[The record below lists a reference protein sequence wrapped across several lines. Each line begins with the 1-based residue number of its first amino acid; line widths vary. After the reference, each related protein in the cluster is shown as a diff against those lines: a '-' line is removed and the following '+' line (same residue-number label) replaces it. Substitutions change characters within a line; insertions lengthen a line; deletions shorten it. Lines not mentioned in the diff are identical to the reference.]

1 MIKKLYRRM
10 SLAQIASSTTVTFCL
25 LIDSFVIGRLL
36 SPTALSAYGLAS
48 PVLNIF
54 AAFGNMMVCGVQVVS
69 GKCMGSG
76 DREGM
81 DDCYSTSIAIAVF
94 LAAAA
99 LLVIMPGWK
108 PLVGLLGAG
117 SVTGQNE
124 LARMTGDYLRGY
136 ALGAP
141 FFFLYQIMIPYMQML
156 GRRKLM
162 YTTVAVM
169 TTSDLVFDMLSVYV
183 FHGGMFG
190 IGLASSLSY
199 LAALLVPIAFF
210 LVKKERTFHFSGKAI
225 SPGSANS
232 ILKGGASMIFSD
244 VCFVISVYLI
254 NQILLRTAGGNAVAA
269 YSVISTLANLIFC
282 IGYGTGSVT
291 LTLSSV
297 FYGDQD
303 RSSILALIREMV
315 PFSLVLMSFA
325 VLLAD
330 CSAPWLVGLFVGG
343 DADISRMAVT
353 GLRIYSLGLI
363 PAVLSFN
370 FRGYYQ
376 GIRRRG
382 LAYRVAV
389 MRFLFP
395 TVLLEWLLSTWLGLN
410 GIWIGV
416 VCGETIALAA
426 VVLTAW
432 RSYGHVSM
440 SADAFSLLR
449 PAFDA
454 GGADCLDLKMQNQRE
469 VMESSDRVIAFCRSR
484 GLSSGQTM
492 FIGLCV
498 EEIGVN
504 IIKYGFTAD
513 SRKHAIDVRL
523 VVGDNRKLLRFR
535 DNCAGF
541 DPLKYMELHRDDDPA
556 SHIGLRMVMG
566 MVKEAAYV
574 NSMGLNNL
582 TLILQAE

>member
-1 MIKKLYRRM
+1 
-10 SLAQIASSTTVTFCL
+10 
-25 LIDSFVIGRLL
+25 
-36 SPTALSAYGLAS
+36 
-48 PVLNIF
+48 
-54 AAFGNMMVCGVQVVS
+54 
-69 GKCMGSG
+69 
-76 DREGM
+76 
-81 DDCYSTSIAIAVF
+81 
-94 LAAAA
+94 
-99 LLVIMPGWK
+99 
-108 PLVGLLGAG
+108 
-117 SVTGQNE
+117 
-124 LARMTGDYLRGY
+124 
-136 ALGAP
+136 
-141 FFFLYQIMIPYMQML
+141 
-156 GRRKLM
+156 
-162 YTTVAVM
+162 
-169 TTSDLVFDMLSVYV
+169 
-183 FHGGMFG
+183 
-190 IGLASSLSY
+190 
-199 LAALLVPIAFF
+199 
-210 LVKKERTFHFSGKAI
+210 
-225 SPGSANS
+225 
-232 ILKGGASMIFSD
+232 
-244 VCFVISVYLI
+244 
-254 NQILLRTAGGNAVAA
+254 
-269 YSVISTLANLIFC
+269 
-282 IGYGTGSVT
+282 
-291 LTLSSV
+291 
-297 FYGDQD
+297 
-303 RSSILALIREMV
+303 
-315 PFSLVLMSFA
+315 
-325 VLLAD
+325 
-330 CSAPWLVGLFVGG
+330 
-343 DADISRMAVT
+343 
-353 GLRIYSLGLI
+353 
-363 PAVLSFN
+363 
-370 FRGYYQ
+370 
-376 GIRRRG
+376 
-382 LAYRVAV
+382 